1 MLISG
6 KKYAQV
12 KDRVAEFHKMYPTG
26 SIKTTYEVIDGLVV
40 FRADVWKVDAQDFTK
55 EGTPVNSSDFNGHAL
70 GKLTGGKTF
79 EKTETIAVGRCLAF
93 LGIQADGNIAT
104 YEEMEDIE
112 LDITQ
117 TDQYKDAQYRLED
130 LLERCDIVDESVES
144 VRRDYG
150 SYDLTQLYKAYGWLR
165 DLMDEQRQG
174 SGNTT
179 AKERNKKV
187 ADKLADENA

>member
-6 KKYAQV
+6 NKYAQV
-12 KDRVAEFHKMYPTG
+12 KDRVAEFHKMYEHGIIETEYE
-26 SIKTTYEVIDGLVV
+26 IKDGFVIFNANV
-40 FRADVWKVDAQDFTK
+40 FTRK
-55 EGTPVNSSDFNGHAL
+55 EHNGTPQANGHAL

-79 EKTETIAVGRCLAF
+79 EKTETIAVGRALAF
-93 LGIQADGNIAT
+93 LGIMADGSIAT

-174 SGNTT
+174 SGGTT